1 MAQVFIFL
9 SIVGATGL
17 FLYGMKLM
25 GESVQKILGEK
36 LRMMLSSM
44 SSNRLWGVLS
54 GIFITA
60 LIQSSSAT
68 TVMVVSFVNAGVIR
82 LIDAI
87 AVIMGANVGNTLTA
101 WIISLVG
108 FQFDLSYFSLPLIGV
123 SLPFLFSTNRKWRIW
138 GELIL
143 GFSLLIISMRFL
155 WQSVPGVHDSSIKTF
170 ITTITSW
177 GVLTYMTF
185 FLAGALFTILVK
197 SSNAILALTI
207 VFSIQGWIGFEHAVL
222 MVLGESLG
230 TTISAINASKKAS
243 GTAKRAALAHFF
255 FNLFGVIWALLLF
268 PFFIK
273 FIVWGFQS
281 IGGKDPFTHKEAIP
295 ISIALFHTMFKLM
308 NMFLLLPF
316 ANLIKNLVT
325 RVVPTVTTGENDFK
339 FSHIKIGLLSTPEA
353 SLYQAKMETMVFA
366 ERIRKM
372 FRNLERL
379 MALREEKD
387 YQELKEKL
395 LAEETFADRMEHEIA
410 GYLTKVAE
418 GRLSES
424 NSFRLRALFK
434 MIDDIESIADSC
446 INILNAINRQRENRF
461 VFPESIKNNILLMI
475 NMVNDALDFMVTV
488 LTHSE
493 ELPLSMAQN
502 IEQEINNFRDI
513 LKSEHINNLANGL
526 YSYDEGIIYNDI
538 ISQCERIGDYSIN
551 VVEASKN
558 QF

>member
-1 MAQVFIFL
+1 MTQIFIFL

-87 AVIMGANVGNTLTA
+87 AVIMGANVGNTFTA

-108 FQFDLSYFSLPLIGV
+108 FQFDLSMISLPLIGI
-123 SLPFLFSTNRKWRIW
+123 SLPFLFSTNRKLRIW
-138 GELIL
+138 GELLL

-155 WQSVPGVHDSSIKTF
+155 WQSVPGVHDSWVSSF
-170 ITTITSW
+170 IATITSW

-185 FLAGALFTILVK
+185 FLAGAVFTVLVK

-230 TTISAINASKKAS
+230 TTISAITASKKAS

-273 FIVWGFQS
+273 LIVWGFQL
-281 IGGKDPFTHKEAIP
+281 IGGKDPFMNKEAIP

-308 NMFLLLPF
+308 NMVLLLPF
-316 ANLIKNLVT
+316 TNLIKNLLT

-379 MALREEKD
+379 MALHQDKD
-387 YQELKEKL
+387 FQELKEKL
-395 LAEETFADRMEHEIA
+395 LAEENFADRMEHEIA

-424 NSFRLRALFK
+424 NSYRLRALFK

-446 INILNAINRQRENRF
+446 INILNAINRQRENRI
-461 VFPESIKNNILLMI
+461 VFPESIRNNILLMI

-551 VVEASKN
+551 IVEASKN
-558 QF
+558 QI